1 MTSISGYELI
11 ASPCCRKIYG
21 TPRYASVNFSA
32 SAFWTDGKRENS
44 LMPNDGGL
52 RKCECGNF
60 FTLRDCIKLGLDA
73 DEKPNFPD
81 HVHPSDLPN
90 AIDSTNSLNVELAAR
105 RAYWIHLNDEYRQ
118 LYKDHRDEEDSTR
131 KAQWAEKWQLA
142 NPDRR
147 SKLKKLL
154 DKLLLIKKPSIPP
167 VPNEP
172 ITFPAFQPTDTQ
184 RANMVRLVE
193 LIKTQPENFSKEY
206 PVELAELHREL
217 GNFDEASALL
227 MDVSPENQDVVTN
240 LMLDLCHQRKSAPVR
255 YRY

>member
-1 MTSISGYELI
+1 MTSISGYELV
-11 ASPCCRKIYG
+11 ATPCCRKIYG

-60 FTLRDCIKLGLDA
+60 FTWRDCIKLGLDA
-73 DEKPNFPD
+73 DEKPNFPE
-81 HVHPSDLPN
+81 HVHPSDLPS
-90 AIDSTNSLNVELAAR
+90 AIKSTISLNVELAAR
-105 RAYWIHLNDEYRQ
+105 RAYWIYLNDEFRE
-118 LYKDHRDEEDSTR
+118 LYKTHRDEEDLTR
-131 KAQWAEKWQLA
+131 KAQWAAKWDLE

-147 SKLKKLL
+147 SKLKKLF
-154 DKLLLIKKPSIPP
+154 DKLLLRKKPSAPS

-172 ITFPAFQPTDTQ
+172 ITFPTYQPTDTQ
-184 RANMVRLVE
+184 RENMLHLVE
-193 LIKTQPENFSKEY
+193 LIKTQPENLTKEY
-206 PVELAELHREL
+206 PVELAELYREL
-217 GNFDEASALL
+217 GNYDEASALL
-227 MDVSPENQDVVTN
+227 KNVSPENQDVVTK